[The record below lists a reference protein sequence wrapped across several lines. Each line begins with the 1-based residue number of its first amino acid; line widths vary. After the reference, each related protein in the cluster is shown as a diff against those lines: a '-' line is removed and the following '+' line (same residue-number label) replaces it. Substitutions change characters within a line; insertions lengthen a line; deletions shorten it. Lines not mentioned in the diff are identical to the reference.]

1 VLAKHPNIKGFQGSS
16 AEDAAGIGRAIREA
30 GRQDTTCVMGTSSP
44 RTVGSLLTDGSV
56 DKIFLW
62 DPAIAGRAQDEL
74 ALRLI
79 EGRKVEP
86 GLDLHLPGYRN
97 LRRIAGSPHALH
109 GSAWIDV
116 DRTNADRF
124 PF

>member
-1 VLAKHPNIKGFQGSS
+1 RRCRRHRARGPRGGS
-16 AEDAAGIGRAIREA
+16 AGHDLRHGDVIA
-30 GRQDTTCVMGTSSP
+30 
-44 RTVGSLLTDGSV
+44 RTVGTYLTDGSV

-62 DPAIAGRAQDEL
+62 DPAIAGQAQDEL

-79 EGRKVEP
+79 KGRKVGP
-86 GLDLHLPGYRN
+86 GLDLHLLGYRN
-97 LRRIAGSPHALH
+97 LKAIAGSPHALH

-116 DRTNADRF
+116 DRTNAAHF